1 MKKFFAITLVIVMMA
16 MATTAFATDVTKDG
30 GTHDITVN
38 AKYNGSGTTE
48 ATVIS
53 VNVAWDAMEFTY
65 NVGGS
70 KVWHADD
77 HSYTTSTKS
86 KWSATNNT
94 VTITNHS
101 NIDVKVKTEYTP
113 EETYKGITG
122 AFTYSKTAD
131 TNGFITLTRGQVGK
145 KNTADNVVATLT
157 LSGNLSSS
165 VSTSTKVGTITVTIA
180 KKASA
185 SN

>member
-1 MKKFFAITLVIVMMA
+1 MKKFFAITIAIVMMIA
-16 MATTAFATDVTKDG
+16 MVATAFAAEGSSTKQDG
-30 GTHDITVN
+30 ETQDIAVN

-48 ATVIS
+48 APVIS

-77 HSYTTSTKS
+77 HSYTTTTKS
-86 KWSATNNT
+86 KWSATGNT
-94 VTITNHS
+94 VTVTNHS
-101 NIDVKVKTEYTP
+101 NIDVKVKTEYNP

-122 AFTYSKTAD
+122 TFAYSKTAD
-131 TNGFITLTRGQVGK
+131 ANGFITLTRGQVGK
-145 KNTADNVVATLT
+145 KDAADNVVATLT

-165 VSTSTKVGTITVTIA
+165 VSTSTKVGTITVTIN
-180 KKASA
+180 K
-185 SN
+185 